1 MDMKK
6 SASLALL
13 LAAAGCSQLWADDA
27 VLTADAFV
35 STDAPSSNFGALPT
49 LRVGGGNTAF
59 MKFDLS
65 TLPPGATSASIASAQ
80 LIVFVNRVGVAGH
93 PHLHNGFVQWAGT
106 RVTPPSSGIK
116 PPAFSTLSAACGAE

>member
-6 SASLALL
+6 SGSLALL
-13 LAAAGCSQLWADDA
+13 LAAAGCSQLWAADA

-93 PHLHNGFVQWAGT
+93 VHLPNLIVPGTGAGPT
-106 RVTPPSSGIK
+106 SPSSALT
-116 PPAFSTLSAACGAE
+116 P

>member
-6 SASLALL
+6 SGSLALL
-13 LAAAGCSQLWADDA
+13 LAAAGCSQLWAADA

-49 LRVGGGNTAF
+49 LRVGGGSTTF

-65 TLPPGATSASIASAQ
+65 TLPPGTTSASIASAQ
-80 LIVFVNRVGVAGH
+80 LIVYVNRVGVAGH
-93 PHLHNGFVQWAGT
+93 VDLHKSLVHWT
-106 RVTPPSSGIK
+106 RSGATSPSSG
-116 PPAFSTLSAACGAE
+116 LN

>member
-6 SASLALL
+6 SGSLALL

-80 LIVFVNRVGVAGH
+80 LIVYVNRVAVAV
-93 PHLHNGFVQWAGT
+93 HLCL
-106 RVTPPSSGIK
+106 I
-116 PPAFSTLSAACGAE
+116 TLIVPVPGSRASYAYFG